1 MTLHVDGRVD
11 ERPRVVSLHTASPGQ
26 LSDAMDIEAFG
37 RPGRT
42 PGRVLVVGAG
52 PVGLVSALLARHHDV
67 DVDVIDRNPEA
78 VSQSRATD
86 LHPATLERLDP
97 YGITADLL
105 DIGQVVRAAVVHCGG
120 RVAGRIP
127 MGCRGSPFPFA
138 LTVPQCTTEGLLQD
152 HLSRLGCKVER
163 GVELVSLEPHSNG
176 AIATVTVGGDP
187 SMLNQREYDWVL
199 GCDGA
204 SSVVR
209 CALQVRFGGATSS
222 DVCAIADVELELPF
236 PRDEIHLMLRHGG
249 GVHVAADA
257 DRWLRASAGR
267 PLAPARSASTRI
279 RTRSATSRSHGSG
292 STDDER
298 AVSVGLR
305 RS

>member
-1 MTLHVDGRVD
+1 
-11 ERPRVVSLHTASPGQ
+11 
-26 LSDAMDIEAFG
+26 
-37 RPGRT
+37 
-42 PGRVLVVGAG
+42 
-52 PVGLVSALLARHHDV
+52 
-67 DVDVIDRNPEA
+67 
-78 VSQSRATD
+78 
-86 LHPATLERLDP
+86 
-97 YGITADLL
+97 
-105 DIGQVVRAAVVHCGG
+105 
-120 RVAGRIP
+120 

-209 CALQVRFGGATSS
+209 RALQVRFGGATSS

-236 PRDEIHLMLRHGG
+236 PRDEIHLVLRHGG
-249 GVHVAADA
+249 GVHVLPMSIDGYVRLLV
-257 DRWLRASAGR
+257 DRWRRGR
-267 PLAPARSASTRI
+267 RRP
-279 RTRSATSRSHGSG
+279 GSG
-292 STDDER
+292 RARRPRRHTARARRTTSER
-298 AVSVGLR
+298 CPLDFVVRDAPSCR
-305 RS
+305 DAHA